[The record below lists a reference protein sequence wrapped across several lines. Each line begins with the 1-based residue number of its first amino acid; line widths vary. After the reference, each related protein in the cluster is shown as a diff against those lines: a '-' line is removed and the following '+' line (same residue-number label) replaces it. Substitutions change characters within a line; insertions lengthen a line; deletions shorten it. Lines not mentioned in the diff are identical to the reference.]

1 MVAAS
6 AIVGTLL
13 FGRVR
18 GNEPL
23 DVEWG
28 NRRIDRRVQYEPRD
42 RIGSHRREQ
51 DAVAVMAGCKDE
63 AIERPRTKDRRIIAT
78 ARPMANPHLV
88 DRQLLDRRYR
98 AP

>member
-1 MVAAS
+1 M
-6 AIVGTLL
+6 
-13 FGRVR
+13 R

-23 DVEWG
+23 DAEWG

-63 AIERPRTKDRRIIAT
+63 AIERPRTKDIDT
-78 ARPMANPHLV
+78 ELLV
-88 DRQLLDRRYR
+88 DLRRLLRNAGYG
-98 AP
+98 PQENQGPS